1 MICVNVMAGISDALS
16 GMCGMNK
23 VAGSSGAVTPA
34 ARVREV
40 TSDTYQESSPQA
52 NSLCPCPKSLVPLSL
67 ACFRDAR
74 S

>member
-1 MICVNVMAGISDALS
+1 MICVNVIAGISDTVS
-16 GMCGMNK
+16 GMCGTNK
-23 VAGSSGAVTPA
+23 VAGSSSAVTAA

-40 TSDTYQESSPQA
+40 TSDTSQESSPQA

-67 ACFRDAR
+67 VCFRDAR